1 MGIVRAFDPDTGASG
16 GPAPAAASGADL
28 SALGFTSVNLTD
40 GWTLAADPDS
50 LVQSV
55 SYSGDTNTIVMNAL
69 ASGSNN
75 HAWGNSSTQRGP
87 RWTKALTVQDA
98 SGSDVRITTGDYF
111 VFQTVMEYIA
121 PSNRFAASS
130 VMCAT
135 PDGTSLSSSDN
146 KLIGGIGRYQLSGG
160 TAQQHGAM
168 GGSIASV
175 QSSTNNHRTTTVA
188 HVRGQRMEAITY
200 ITTTTSGSVQ
210 AHGRDHPAD
219 TYVNGTTDMNLM
231 LGVGTFS
238 TGGIVSGDDVKV
250 KAWFRC
256 IKMSLP

>member
-1 MGIVRAFDPDTGASG
+1 MGGYVYRVVESSG
-16 GPAPAAASGADL
+16 ASGADL
-28 SALGFTSVNLTD
+28 SALGFVSVDLTD
-40 GWTLAADPDS
+40 GWTLTDPDS

-55 SYSGDTNTIVMNAL
+55 SHSSGVNTVVMNTL

-87 RWTKALTVQDA
+87 RWVKALNVQDA

-111 VFQTVMEYIA
+111 VFQTVMEYVA

-135 PDGTSLSSSDN
+135 PDGTALTNTDN
-146 KLIGGIGRYQLSGG
+146 KLIGGIIRYQLSGG
-160 TAQQHGAM
+160 TAQQHGAI
-168 GGSIASV
+168 GGAIANV
-175 QSSTNNHRTTTVA
+175 QSSVNNHRTTTVA
-188 HVRGQRMEAITY
+188 HVRGQRMEAVTY
-200 ITTTTSGSVQ
+200 ITTTSGGSVQ
-210 AHGRDHPAD
+210 AHGRDHPSD
-219 TYVNGTTDMNLM
+219 TYANGTTNMNLM

-238 TGGIVSGDDVKV
+238 TGGITSGDDVKV
-250 KAWFRC
+250 KAYFRC